1 MLNFAII
8 AKFKHYDLFDRLM
21 IGMSSHSLIQH
32 LLVRLRMQ
40 KRIET
45 NLFTKLL
52 LLSWHI
58 YLFATLSRTGD
69 FEMTSRSS

>member
-1 MLNFAII
+1 
-8 AKFKHYDLFDRLM
+8 M
-21 IGMSSHSLIQH
+21 ISVGMSSHSLIQY

-58 YLFATLSRTGD
+58 YLFATLSRAGD
-69 FEMTSRSS
+69 FEMTSRSSS